1 MRVFLC
7 TGSRIAEETYSE
19 AEQCYVQ
26 QGQQALQKS
35 ISILTDQD
43 GWQTEIES
51 VFVIN
56 NHTNE
61 TLQMPCICA
70 YCIIQFYIAI

>member
-61 TLQMPCICA
+61 TLYRCPVFVHIVL
-70 YCIIQFYIAI
+70 YSFI

>member
-51 VFVIN
+51 VCVIN
-56 NHTNE
+56 NQISSFI
-61 TLQMPCICA
+61 LMRQCIDA
-70 YCIIQFYIAI
+70 LYLCIL

>member
-1 MRVFLC
+1 MHVFLC

-35 ISILTDQD
+35 ISILIDQD

-51 VFVIN
+51 VCVIN
-56 NHTNE
+56 NQISSFILMRHCTDV
-61 TLQMPCICA
+61 LYLCIL
-70 YCIIQFYIAI
+70 